1 MVRIFLITLLLLN
14 FTFPQEI
21 SSSISTKNI
30 SITESVI
37 FTIKISDIDEN
48 PSVDISEIE
57 DFFSIISGPNIGSEY
72 RFVNGNRTSSRSIS
86 WTLIAKNHGT
96 LVIPSLNVIIGK
108 KTLVTNSHE
117 ILVSK
122 QNTEQSIKD
131 LFLEVKVS
139 KDKAYVGEQ
148 VKLTYT
154 FYTRIASKVLST
166 EFPEY
171 NDFWVE
177 KLFDPVG
184 IKFTPESWDDIE
196 IDGYSYKSLKIYEVA
211 LFPLQEGVYTLESM
225 IMKIETKNKDSSFN
239 RLFWD
244 DPFFDT
250 FSQRTRAKLLVSDPV
265 IIEVSPLSNIPQNF
279 TGAVGKFTLNSSL
292 SNSNIDEGSPTVFK
306 VVLNGEGNLSNIG
319 RPKII
324 FPDDIDVFEGET
336 KAEKNIS
343 DDFSGSIIW
352 EYNLI
357 PRKNGIF
364 IIDAIE
370 IPYFNSV
377 TKSWSIASS
386 KDIKLN
392 VNKSTIFDSSDKDI
406 LSSNSNLIRY
416 IRVEDQD
423 WISSSKMNIQNT
435 IFYILII
442 SLLLF
447 ITPFFDSSFK
457 RLRRFINDFIKV
469 NSALNNAIKSL
480 ESTNSIY
487 IDGTKIIIM
496 YFYQKNILSTK
507 NIDISSLKNI
517 LRQKINKNDFDIISG
532 HLDDFQAKSYSQLK
546 GDKDFTETKWCYTD
560 AISKIFFIKLEHLKK
575 PLKLY
580 F

>member
-86 WTLIAKNHGT
+86 WTLIAKNHGK

-279 TGAVGKFTLNSSL
+279 TGAVGKFTINSSL

-406 LSSNSNLIRY
+406 LSSNSNVIRY
-416 IRVEDQD
+416 IRVGDQD

-546 GDKDFTETKWCYTD
+546 GNKDFKS
-560 AISKIFFIKLEHLKK
+560 IVSSLKIVLNKVDI
-575 PLKLY
+575 Y
-580 F
+580 V

>member
-86 WTLIAKNHGT
+86 WTLIAKNHGK

-279 TGAVGKFTLNSSL
+279 TGAVGEFTLNSSL

-406 LSSNSNLIRY
+406 LSSNSNVIRY
-416 IRVEDQD
+416 IRVGDQD

-457 RLRRFINDFIKV
+457 RLRKFINDFIKV

-546 GDKDFTETKWCYTD
+546 GDKDVKT
-560 AISKIFFIKLEHLKK
+560 IVSSLKIVLNKVDI
-575 PLKLY
+575 Y
-580 F
+580 V

>member
-364 IIDAIE
+364 MIDAIE

-416 IRVEDQD
+416 IRVGDQD

-546 GDKDFTETKWCYTD
+546 GDKDFKT
-560 AISKIFFIKLEHLKK
+560 IVSSLKIVLNKVDI
-575 PLKLY
+575 Y
-580 F
+580 V

>member
-86 WTLIAKNHGT
+86 WTLIAKNHGK

-265 IIEVSPLSNIPQNF
+265 TIEVSPLSNIPQNF
-279 TGAVGKFTLNSSL
+279 TGAVGEFTLNSSL

-364 IIDAIE
+364 MIDAIE

-406 LSSNSNLIRY
+406 LSSNSNVIRY
-416 IRVEDQD
+416 IRVGDQD

-487 IDGTKIIIM
+487 IDGTKIIIR

-546 GDKDFTETKWCYTD
+546 GDKDVKT
-560 AISKIFFIKLEHLKK
+560 IVSSLKIVLNKVDI
-575 PLKLY
+575 Y
-580 F
+580 V

>member
-1 MVRIFLITLLLLN
+1 MIRYLLAIIIFTTSLISQDIE
-14 FTFPQEI
+14 TFVVN
-21 SSSISTKNI
+21 KNI
-30 SITESVI
+30 DIDQSFN
-37 FTIKISDIDEN
+37 FTIKIKDIDTDPE
-48 PSVDISEIE
+48 VDISPIL
-57 DFFSIISGPNIGSEY
+57 DNFSVIMGPNIGSEY
-72 RFVNGNRTSSRSIS
+72 KFINGKKSTSRSIS
-86 WTLIAKNHGT
+86 WTIIAKKSGE
-96 LVIPSLNVIIGK
+96 LKIPRLKVILDDK
-108 KTLVTNSHE
+108 KYFTEELIMN
-117 ILVSK
+117 VSK
-122 QNTEQSIKD
+122 KATDTLATDMFLKIEVSD
-131 LFLEVKVS
+131 LDVRI
-139 KDKAYVGEQ
+139 GEQ
-148 VKLTYT
+148 VIITYT
-154 FYTRIASKVLST
+154 FFTRIASKVLST
-166 EFPEY
+166 EFPKY
-171 NDFWVE
+171 KDFWVE
-177 KLFDPVG
+177 KLFDPAG
-184 IKFTPESWDDIE
+184 KQIKPEAWNDIE
-196 IDGYSYKSLKIYEVA
+196 INGYKYKSIKIYEVA
-211 LFPLQEGVYTLESM
+211 LFPLSEGKFDLNSM
-225 IMKIETKNKDSSFN
+225 IMKIETKEKDPGIR

-392 VNKSTIFDSSDKDI
+392 VNKSTIFDSSDKNI

-546 GDKDFTETKWCYTD
+546 GDKDFKT
-560 AISKIFFIKLEHLKK
+560 IVSSLKIVLNKVDI
-575 PLKLY
+575 Y
-580 F
+580 V

>member
-364 IIDAIE
+364 MIDAIE

-386 KDIKLN
+386 QDIKLN

-546 GDKDFTETKWCYTD
+546 GDKDFKT
-560 AISKIFFIKLEHLKK
+560 IVSSLKIVLNKVDI
-575 PLKLY
+575 Y
-580 F
+580 V

>member
-86 WTLIAKNHGT
+86 WTLIAKNHGK

-343 DDFSGSIIW
+343 DNFSGSIIW

-364 IIDAIE
+364 MIDAIE

-416 IRVEDQD
+416 IRVGDQD

-546 GDKDFTETKWCYTD
+546 GNKDFKT
-560 AISKIFFIKLEHLKK
+560 IVSSLKIVLNKVDI
-575 PLKLY
+575 Y
-580 F
+580 V

>member
-1 MVRIFLITLLLLN
+1 MVRIFLIIFFALGFAL
-14 FTFPQEI
+14 PQEI
-21 SSSISTKNI
+21 SSSVSTKNI
-30 SITESVI
+30 SITESII

-48 PSVDISEIE
+48 PSVDISQIE

-72 RFVNGNRTSSRSIS
+72 RFINGDRTSSRSIS
-86 WTLIAKNHGT
+86 WTLIAKNHGK
-96 LVIPSLNVIIGK
+96 LVIPSLRVIAGK
-108 KTLVTNSHE
+108 KTLITEPHE
-117 ILVSK
+117 IIVSK
-122 QNTEQSIKD
+122 QNTDQSIKD

-139 KDKAYVGEQ
+139 KDKAFVGEQ
-148 VKLTYT
+148 VKLSYT
-154 FYTRIASKVLST
+154 FYTRVASKVLST

-171 NDFWVE
+171 SDFWVE

-184 IKFTPESWDDIE
+184 MQFTPESWNDIE
-196 IDGYSYKSLKIYEVA
+196 IDGNNYKSLKIYEVA

-250 FSQRTRAKLLVSDPV
+250 FSQRTRAKLLVSDP
-265 IIEVSPLSNIPQNF
+265 IKIEVSSLSDIPQNF

-324 FPDDIDVFEGET
+324 FPEDIDVFEGET
-336 KAEKNIS
+336 KVEKNIS
-343 DDFSGSIIW
+343 EDFSGSIIW

-364 IIDAIE
+364 MIDAIE
-370 IPYFNSV
+370 IPFFNSV
-377 TKSWSIASS
+377 TKSWSNASS
-386 KDIKLN
+386 KDIKLS

-406 LSSNSNLIRY
+406 LSSNSNVIRY
-416 IRVEDQD
+416 IRVGDQD

-447 ITPFFDSSFK
+447 IIPFFDSSFK
-457 RLRRFINDFIKV
+457 KLKKFINNFVKV
-469 NSALNNAIKSL
+469 NTALNSAIKSI
-480 ESTNSIY
+480 ESSNSIY
-487 IDGTKIIIM
+487 DDGTKIIIK

-517 LRQKINKNDFDIISG
+517 LIQKINKNDFDVISK

-546 GDKDFTETKWCYTD
+546 GDEDVQNI
-560 AISKIFFIKLEHLKK
+560 ISSLKIVFKK
-575 PLKLY
+575 VDSY
-580 F
+580 V

>member
-86 WTLIAKNHGT
+86 WTLIAKNHGK

-279 TGAVGKFTLNSSL
+279 TGAVGEFTINSSL

-416 IRVEDQD
+416 IRVGDQD

-442 SLLLF
+442 SLLLL

-457 RLRRFINDFIKV
+457 RLRKFINDFIKV

-487 IDGTKIIIM
+487 TDGTKIIIK

-546 GDKDFTETKWCYTD
+546 GNKDFKT
-560 AISKIFFIKLEHLKK
+560 IVSSLKIVLNKVDI
-575 PLKLY
+575 Y
-580 F
+580 V